1 MSQDARASQQGGVAQ
16 DPDKWLT
23 TRTVSACGGHGPFLL
38 GKSEAEG
45 GVNCVDPE
53 TY

>member
-1 MSQDARASQQGGVAQ
+1 MQEHCRGLGVVP

-23 TRTVSACGGHGPFLL
+23 VRTVSAESGHGSIML
-38 GKSEAEG
+38 GKSEAGGGG